1 MTTMVMLC
9 LAGACW
15 CWPERRWVLYR
26 VVDMP
31 VRNREPRWLGAAT
44 RPDDPF
50 AVAAT
55 LDLLAVCLRAGLPVA
70 VSVRVAAQSAP
81 TGVARPLAAAAELL
95 SLGADP
101 QQAWAPASTSRP
113 DRRWWRRRRNGS
125 AVTCFD
131 ELATLARRSARAGS
145 ALSQGVTDLAGTVR
159 RRANDDALAR
169 AERAG
174 VMISGPLGLCF
185 LPAFVCL
192 GIVPVVVGLAAQ
204 TLGGI

>member
-1 MTTMVMLC
+1 
-9 LAGACW
+9 
-15 CWPERRWVLYR
+15 
-26 VVDMP
+26 
-31 VRNREPRWLGAAT
+31 
-44 RPDDPF
+44 
-50 AVAAT
+50 
-55 LDLLAVCLRAGLPVA
+55 VA